1 MRAFVCA
8 ILALLTFLPV
18 RAADNAVTRAEAQD
32 GWILLFDGDS
42 LFGWTQDKGKWK
54 IVKGVLSLD
63 GADGG
68 MLRSNAVF
76 SDYIL
81 KLDFRAPSSDVD
93 SSVFLRIAK
102 DGVPRDTG
110 YDVRLGDSDSKW
122 PGASLATVFK
132 GGGKLAPNE
141 WHSLEVEL
149 NGEDMTLKVDGRK
162 VGEGKNGKSKAGY
175 IAIASSKGPGVE
187 FRNIKLKP
195 AGTALFNGTDLSGW
209 KEAAAAPPPPPKKG
223 GLLKKIDPFKGK
235 PKKPTESN
243 WSVANG
249 AIHGSSGPGQLES
262 EKAYD
267 DFVLQAAVKVNSR
280 QKEKKEPFTALLL
293 RADAGKLGT
302 GYHLR
307 TEGDTNTGGIEGLK
321 TARKQLGADDQF
333 VMETIA
339 VRGRHFEVW
348 VNGYPVTDVDDTR
361 PEGTDLTRDAK
372 TAGGPIALYAP
383 DVEANLDFKSISVGP
398 LPKTIGGKPGSVAAA
413 APPPP
418 PAPAPPPAPTATAPA
433 APAPV
438 IVQQVN
444 PNQAKEDA
452 DKKKV
457 SDLETQALT
466 TKDPAQ
472 RQQTYAEILKIA
484 PDNQVAAQGYK
495 DAQQEID
502 QANAQ
507 KQKTAE
513 QQQKESQ
520 DEATRAAT
528 LAQSKQ
534 SAENAILQGDLPKAQ
549 QQLAIAQ
556 KAGPNDPDVLGLKQR
571 VDAAIQARTRI
582 RYLAIGGAALAVL
595 GAFLLLFLASGKKE
609 PYLEVVDGLDKG
621 KRYKVDKEV
630 IHVGAVAEDGGSKND
645 IVVHDAERMISRF
658 HCEIHQKSG
667 KLYLIDLNS
676 SNGTYV
682 DKKKAP
688 AGRPVRLKNGSQ
700 VALGGSCTMRVGFE
714 KAQKS

>member
-1 MRAFVCA
+1 MRAFVWVL
-8 ILALLTFLPV
+8 LALLIVPPT
-18 RAADNAVTRAEAQD
+18 RAADNAVTRAEALD

-54 IVKGVLSLD
+54 VVKGVVSLD

-68 MLRSNAVF
+68 MLRTNAVF

-81 KLDFRAPSSDVD
+81 KLDFRTPSSDVD
-93 SSVFLRIAK
+93 GAVFLRIAK

-110 YDVRLGDSDSKW
+110 YDLRLGDSDSKW
-122 PGASLATVFK
+122 PGGSMATVFK
-132 GGGKLAPNE
+132 GNGKLAPNE
-141 WHSLEVEL
+141 WHTLEAEV
-149 NGEDMTLKVDGRK
+149 NGEDMTLKIDGRK

-175 IAIASSKGPGVE
+175 IALASSKGPGVE

-195 AGTALFNGTDLSGW
+195 IGTALFNGTDLSGW

-262 EKAYD
+262 EKTYD
-267 DFVLQAAVKVNSR
+267 DFVLQVAVKVNSK
-280 QKEKKEPFTALLL
+280 QKEKKEPFTAVLL
-293 RADAGKLGT
+293 RTDAGKLGT

-307 TEGDTNTGGIEGLK
+307 TQGDSNTGGIEGLK
-321 TARKQLGADDQF
+321 TARKQLGADDEF

-339 VRGRHFEVW
+339 VRGRHFDIW
-348 VNGYPVTDVDDTR
+348 VNGYPVTEVDDTR

-372 TAGGPIALYAP
+372 TAGGPIGLYAP
-383 DVEANLDFKSISVGP
+383 DVEANLDFKSISVDP
-398 LPKTIGGKPGSVAAA
+398 LPKTIGGKPGAVAAA

-418 PAPAPPPAPTATAPA
+418 PAPAPPPAPTTTAPA

-472 RQQTYAEILKIA
+472 RQQMYAEILKIA

-495 DAQQEID
+495 DAQQQID
-502 QANAQ
+502 QANTQ
-507 KQKTAE
+507 KQKAAEE
-513 QQQKESQ
+513 QQKQSQ

-528 LAQSKQ
+528 LASSKQ
-534 SAENAILQGDLPKAQ
+534 SAENAILQGDLAKAQ
-549 QQLAIAQ
+549 QQLSIAQ

-571 VDAAIQARTRI
+571 VDAAIQSRLRI
-582 RYLAIGGAALAVL
+582 RYLAIGGTGLLAL
-595 GAFLLLFLASGKKE
+595 GAIVLAFLASGKKE
-609 PYLEVVDGLDKG
+609 PYLEVVEGLDKG
-621 KRYKVDKEV
+621 KRYKVDQEV

-645 IVVHDAERMISRF
+645 IVVHDVERMISRF
-658 HCEIHQKSG
+658 HCEIHQKNG
-667 KLYLIDLNS
+667 KLFLIDLNS

-688 AGRPVRLKNGSQ
+688 PGRPVRLKSGSQ
-700 VALGGSCTMRVGFE
+700 VALGGSCTLRVGFE
-714 KAQKS
+714 KAKKS